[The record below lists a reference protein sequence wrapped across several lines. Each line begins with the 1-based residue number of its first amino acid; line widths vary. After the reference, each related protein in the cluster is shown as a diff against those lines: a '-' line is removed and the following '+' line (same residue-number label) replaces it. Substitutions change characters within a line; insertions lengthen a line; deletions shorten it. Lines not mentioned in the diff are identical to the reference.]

1 MIGSHYL
8 PDYKRW
14 EDNGELH
21 YLSYEAR
28 HDFPSGPWDKC
39 PGLFLPEK
47 VLETCFRAIPFP
59 SDEELKAVAFL
70 AWVSIEEASEFY
82 ENARKQLR
90 LQKEEDLKRELW
102 KLHPLYKE
110 NRETLIRKLN
120 EANLIQTGKK
130 YELVQRIVKSRD
142 EGDEFGNKL
151 SETDLYD
158 GNTSSIPKSTAGLM
172 KLSVAHLRAIL
183 RAHNVLE
190 IGSKEEL
197 IVRVGLLKA
206 GHLESAFSRE
216 RLCILQCIMV
226 AKEISRIQGD
236 NFSNTIRTRKFAHG
250 KTETMTTRNSCLQ
263 SLLKDSAPGID

>member
-1 MIGSHYL
+1 M
-8 PDYKRW
+8 
-14 EDNGELH
+14 
-21 YLSYEAR
+21 SYEAR
-28 HDFPSGPWDKC
+28 RDFPSGPWDKC

-59 SDEELKAVAFL
+59 SGEELKAVAFL

-142 EGDEFGNKL
+142 EGDEFVNKL

-158 GNTSSIPKSTAGLM
+158 GNTSSIPKSVAGLM

-183 RAHNVLE
+183 RTHNVL
-190 IGSKEEL
+190 GNWFK
-197 IVRVGLLKA
+197 G
-206 GHLESAFSRE
+206 GTN
-216 RLCILQCIMV
+216 C
-226 AKEISRIQGD
+226 
-236 NFSNTIRTRKFAHG
+236 
-250 KTETMTTRNSCLQ
+250 
-263 SLLKDSAPGID
+263 